1 MTATENLG
9 GRTAVVTG
17 GSHGIG
23 AATVARLRA
32 IGARVFVLDREP
44 PGDGGPSVQVD
55 LSDDPA
61 VVVEAAAE
69 AVRRLGSVDL
79 LVNCAGVS
87 IPCPALD
94 LNLAGYRTTLAVNL
108 DGPVVL
114 MREIGQVMAAAGYG
128 RIVNVTSIHA
138 AVTEPSSLSY
148 DVAKAGLESATRT
161 FAVELATSGVL
172 VNAVAPG
179 FVATRMSVV
188 DGRDELEGEEFQEV
202 YVRRQRLPLKRAA
215 RPDEV
220 AETILWLGSPAN
232 TYVTGQ
238 VLTVDG
244 GLTARF

>member
-1 MTATENLG
+1 
-9 GRTAVVTG
+9 
-17 GSHGIG
+17 
-23 AATVARLRA
+23 
-32 IGARVFVLDREP
+32 
-44 PGDGGPSVQVD
+44 
-55 LSDDPA
+55 
-61 VVVEAAAE
+61 
-69 AVRRLGSVDL
+69 
-79 LVNCAGVS
+79 
-87 IPCPALD
+87 
-94 LNLAGYRTTLAVNL
+94 
-108 DGPVVL
+108 